1 MKFNK
6 PQARKSI
13 ISLLLISSLLGAYLL
28 GVTSLF
34 QSFELK
40 LLDLRFQMRGSLA
53 LNKSPVVILAIDNQ
67 SDLSTPARWPWP
79 RSYFAHVVEN
89 LEKAGVAAIGIDVIF
104 DQPDHYNPKFDDSLA
119 HTLSRYDNIVLAG
132 KIRQVSGRYST
143 MEILPPYEKF
153 LQPGTHWGLV
163 TLEADVDG
171 FYRRY
176 PFLVPLRD
184 TLLASFAAEIL
195 KIYKEEKEPG
205 LSVSLRENSRYFG
218 LGKERIPKYD
228 AHSMLINFYGP
239 PFSFPYYS
247 FDNVLDD
254 QEVDLVDEYDIDA
267 FDDPGD
273 SSLGIPPGL
282 LYSGKLKDKIVL
294 IGSTMS
300 ELHDNFPT
308 PFLAQEADSSHQARV
323 EMPGVEVH
331 ANALQTVLDRN
342 FIREVSPWVLLLFN
356 IILAFFVLLIIKRL
370 HTLLSLIFTAV
381 LLGAYVVL
389 GFVLFDHNNLL
400 IPLVIPTLVVLLT
413 FVSQISYDYWLTQR
427 EKKMLRGVFAHYV
440 PEKVIQEIINH
451 PEKLSLGGEERIV
464 TVLFSDVA
472 GFTTLSEKMTP
483 KELVALL
490 NEYLTA
496 MTDIILK
503 HGGIIDKFEGDAIM
517 AEFGVPVFYESH
529 AKDACSAA
537 LEMQKKL
544 KELRHKWRKEGKP
557 ELHARIGINTGEVI
571 VGNMGS
577 NTVFDYTVIGDH
589 VNLGSRLEGA
599 NKAYQ
604 TNIMV
609 SGFTHEAVKGDF
621 IFRALDLIRVK
632 GKEKPVQ
639 VYELIGTLDTNF
651 TDQFLEMLDT
661 FNQGLIAYRLR
672 EWEKALTTFKRCL
685 YLVPNDRPSE
695 IYVQRCLYFKENPPA
710 DNWDGVWELRE
721 K

>member
-6 PQARKSI
+6 PKPKKSI
-13 ISLLLISSLLGAYLL
+13 ILLLLLASLLGAYLL
-28 GVTSLF
+28 SFTSLF

-40 LLDLRFQMRGSLA
+40 LLDLRFQMRGVLP
-53 LNKSPVVILAIDNQ
+53 LNDSPIVILAIDNQ

-104 DQPDHYNPKFDDSLA
+104 DQPDHYSPQNDDSLA
-119 HTLSRYDNIVLAG
+119 HTLARYHNIVLAG
-132 KIRQVSGRYST
+132 KIQQTHGRYSST
-143 MEILPPYEKF
+143 SILPPYEKF
-153 LQPGTHWGLV
+153 LQPGTQWGLV
-163 TLEADVDG
+163 TLEADIDG

-176 PFLVPLRD
+176 PFLVRLQD
-184 TLLASFAAEIL
+184 TLMSSFAAQLL
-195 KIYKEEKEPG
+195 KEYDKQKNPQAHFIFEEDANAFKAG
-205 LSVSLRENSRYFG
+205 NI
-218 LGKERIPKYD
+218 RIPKYD
-228 AHSMLINFYGP
+228 SQSMLINFYGP

-254 QEVDLVDEYDIDA
+254 QEFDLVDEYDIDA

-273 SSLGIPPGL
+273 STLGIPPGL

-308 PFLAQEADSSHQARV
+308 PFLVQKGDSAGQARV

-331 ANALQTVLDRN
+331 ANALQTVLDKN
-342 FIREVSPWVLLLFN
+342 FIRKLSGWWVSFLNLLFALL
-356 IILAFFVLLIIKRL
+356 ILFMVKRLNTILSLILTVLLI
-370 HTLLSLIFTAV
+370 AGYV
-381 LLGAYVVL
+381 LLG
-389 GFVLFDHNNLL
+389 FVFFADGNLL
-400 IPLVIPTLVVLLT
+400 LPVVTPTLVILFT
-413 FVSQISYDYWLTQR
+413 FISQVSYDYLLTQQ

-440 PEKVIQEIINH
+440 PEKVIQEIIDH
-451 PEKLSLGGEERIV
+451 PEKLSLGGEERVV

-472 GFTTLSEKMTP
+472 GFTTLSEKMSP

-503 HGGIIDKFEGDAIM
+503 HNGIIDKFEGDAIM
-517 AEFGVPVFYESH
+517 AEFGVPVTFENH
-529 AKDACSAA
+529 QKEACLAA
-537 LEMQKKL
+537 LEMQSKL
-544 KELRHKWRKEGKP
+544 RELRYKWKKEGKP
-557 ELHARIGINTGEVI
+557 ELHARIGINTGEMI

-604 TNIMV
+604 TNIMI
-609 SGFTHEAVKGDF
+609 SSFTHEAVKNDF

-632 GKEKPVQ
+632 GKAKPVQ
-639 VYELIGTLDTNF
+639 VFELIGTLETKF
-651 TDQFLEMLDT
+651 TDQFLEMLDW

-672 EWEKALTTFKRCL
+672 EWDDALAAFKRCL
-685 YLVPNDRPSE
+685 YLVPNDRPSQ
-695 IYVQRCLYFKENPPA
+695 IYVDRCVYFKENPPP
-710 DNWDGVWELRE
+710 DNWDGVWVLKE

>member
-1 MKFNK
+1 MQFNK
-6 PQARKSI
+6 PKARKSI
-13 ISLLLISSLLGAYLL
+13 ISLLLISSILVAYLL
-28 GVTSLF
+28 GEASLF

-40 LLDLRFQMRGSLA
+40 LLDLRFQMRGRLP

-104 DQPDHYNPKFDDSLA
+104 DQPDRYNPRFDDSLA

-132 KIRQVSGRYST
+132 KIRQTSGRYST

-153 LQPGTHWGLV
+153 LRPSTHWGLV
-163 TLEADVDG
+163 TLEADIDG

-176 PFLVPLRD
+176 PFLVQFKD
-184 TLLASFAAEIL
+184 TLLGSFAAEIL
-195 KIYKEEKEPG
+195 NVYEKEKDDEKAF
-205 LSVSLRENSRYFG
+205 RF
-218 LGKERIPKYD
+218 KEDKDCFWAGHIRIPKYD
-228 AHSMLINFYGP
+228 AHSMLINYFGP
-239 PFSFPYYS
+239 PYSFSYYS

-308 PFLAQEADSSHQARV
+308 PFLVQQADSGQEARI

-342 FIREVSPWVLLLFN
+342 FIRAIPSWMMLFINIVLALFLLF
-356 IILAFFVLLIIKRL
+356 FIKRL
-370 HTLLSLIFTAV
+370 HTMLSLVAM
-381 LLGAYVVL
+381 VVL
-389 GFVLFDHNNLL
+389 IFVYFGINFLLFAHNNV
-400 IPLVIPTLVVLLT
+400 LVPVVMPTLVIFLT
-413 FVSQISYDYWLTQR
+413 FISQTSYDYWLTQR

-440 PEKVIQEIINH
+440 PEKVIQEIIDH

-472 GFTTLSEKMTP
+472 GFTTLSEKMSP

-503 HGGIIDKFEGDAIM
+503 HDGIIDKFEGDAIM

-537 LEMQKKL
+537 LEMQTKL

-557 ELHARIGINTGEVI
+557 ELHARIGINTGEMI

-609 SGFTHEAVKGDF
+609 SGFTHEAVKDDF
-621 IFRALDLIRVK
+621 VFRALDLIRVK

-639 VYELIGTLDTNF
+639 VYELIGTLDTRF

-672 EWEKALTTFKRCL
+672 EWENAFKAFKRCL
-685 YLVPNDRPSE
+685 YLVPNDRPSQ
-695 IYVQRCLYFKENPPA
+695 IYVERCLYFKENPPA